1 MHRLDTARTE
11 KGYTMEERQVY
22 WKEDELKHRLRRIEG
37 QIRGIGAMIDRQE
50 SCHAILMQVAAVRGA
65 LDKIARIIEACS
77 VAEGILELE
86 GPELSDRQRIQ
97 AVLAK
102 VVEGKEP
109 PTS

>member
-1 MHRLDTARTE
+1 
-11 KGYTMEERQVY
+11 MEERQVF

-65 LDKIARIIEACS
+65 LDKIAKIIEACS
-77 VAEGILELE
+77 VAEGLLGLPGED
-86 GPELSDRQRIQ
+86 LSDRARVQ
-97 AVLAK
+97 AVLSR

-109 PTS
+109 SS